1 MTVPALPPRPHTEPV
16 AFQLAGPP
24 ASSLAAKLGML
35 VLLFAP
41 VLSRWSDGPR
51 RRLTRLVGRIRRA
64 VRYEVHA
71 YWRTRPIR
79 PHHVLYEAFNGS
91 GLLCNPEALFRQ
103 LRNTPDQGHLRHVWA
118 LKDPRLARREFRHD
132 RTVRFV
138 KSGSPAY
145 YRALAT
151 SGYLI
156 SNATFPPQ
164 FSKRVGQIYL
174 NTWHGTPLK
183 HMGYDMA
190 DGAFGTA
197 NIVRNFVSADYLL
210 AANPFMARQMY
221 ERAYKL
227 DGIFHG
233 RMLLAGYPR
242 IDRQTLNAAESQ
254 SARSRLAQLNPGG
267 REIVLYAPTW
277 KGASFAH
284 PDDDLDA
291 LLERVR
297 QIEAGIDGS
306 RYIVLLKTHQA
317 VHALASGRADLAQ
330 ILVPNDL
337 PTNVVLGLAGMLVTD
352 YSSIFFDF
360 LATGLPIVFFTPDLT
375 DFEQTRGLYLA
386 PTELPGPVCRTVAEV
401 VAVIGQIADHGR
413 LPAFT
418 ERYRIAQHDY
428 VGQDDGAA
436 SARVIDIV
444 FRGADP
450 SPLLRVPSAASRTS
464 VLIYLGGMKPNGIT
478 SAALNL
484 LGAIDHDRFDISVT
498 FAKSAAPARRAN
510 QRLIDPRVRQ
520 FARIGGMNG
529 GVRQRLAR
537 RRAARADA
545 HRVAG
550 ALGARIT
557 SGARATSAADADFAA
572 EFTRCFGD
580 SRFDHVVDFSGYG
593 PFWAELL
600 LHSPPAVRSIWLH
613 NDLGADAHRA
623 IGGVKRMLRG
633 LTETFA
639 RYDRYDHL
647 VSVSPALSE
656 INAEAL
662 AAYAPRSKFTVAHN
676 TVDVERIL
684 RGAADVSQPCI
695 ESPTTADLS
704 SVVLPVDLPV
714 AGLSAAD
721 LDAFG
726 RPIDGWAGAGS
737 CPADQPRQNMA
748 GSAATTTFVT
758 IGRLSPE
765 KNQTRLIRAFA
776 LVHARNPFTRLVIVG
791 SGPLK
796 AELTALIVD
805 LELSAAV
812 TLTGALANPYP
823 VLAAADC
830 FVLSSDYEGAPMVI
844 LEALVLGRAVVTVAF
859 ASVHDALPQ
868 AAGLI
873 VPQTDAGLAAGL
885 TAFLRGDVVA
895 SAFDHEAY
903 GRRAVAEFYRA
914 IGVTGHGADTER
926 DFLLADDLDAE
937 LAELAPSTAAGR

>member
-16 AFQLAGPP
+16 AFQIAGPP
-24 ASSLAAKLGML
+24 ASSLAAKLGTL

-64 VRYEVHA
+64 VRYEAHA

-151 SGYLI
+151 SRYLI

-190 DGAFGTA
+190 DGAFGTS

-242 IDRQTLNAAESQ
+242 IDRQTLSAAESQ

-277 KGASFAH
+277 KGSSFAH

-297 QIEAGIDGS
+297 HIEAGIDGS

-317 VHALASGRADLAQ
+317 VHALASGRADLAR

-337 PTNVVLGLAGMLVTD
+337 PTNVVLGLAGILVTD

-401 VAVIGQIADHGR
+401 VAFIGQIADHGR

-444 FRGADP
+444 FRGADS
-450 SPLLRVPSAASRTS
+450 SPLLRVPSAAVRTS

-484 LGAIDHDRFDISVT
+484 LGAIDHERFDISVT

-545 HRVAG
+545 PGGAG
-550 ALGARIT
+550 SLGARIT
-557 SGARATSAADADFAA
+557 SGARATSAADADFTA

-695 ESPTTADLS
+695 ESPAT
-704 SVVLPVDLPV
+704 
-714 AGLSAAD
+714 
-721 LDAFG
+721 
-726 RPIDGWAGAGS
+726 
-737 CPADQPRQNMA
+737 
-748 GSAATTTFVT
+748 AATTTFVT

-796 AELTALIVD
+796 AELTALILD

-868 AAGLI
+868 AAGLV

-914 IGVTGHGADTER
+914 IGVTDLGADTER
-926 DFLLADDLDAE
+926 HFPLDDDLDAE

>member
-1 MTVPALPPRPHTEPV
+1 M
-16 AFQLAGPP
+16 
-24 ASSLAAKLGML
+24 
-35 VLLFAP
+35 
-41 VLSRWSDGPR
+41 R
-51 RRLTRLVGRIRRA
+51 RRLAGLAGRIRRA
-64 VRYEVHA
+64 YSYEVHA
-71 YWRTRPIR
+71 YWRTRAINPNA
-79 PHHVLYEAFNGS
+79 VLYEAFNGS

-103 LRNTPDQGHLRHVWA
+103 LRTTPDQARLKHIWA
-118 LKDPRLARREFRHD
+118 LKNPRAARREFRRD

-151 SGYLI
+151 SRYLI

-164 FSKRVGQIYL
+164 FSKRPGQIYL

-183 HMGYDMA
+183 HMGYDMV

-227 DGIFHG
+227 DGIFQG

-242 IDRQTLNAAESQ
+242 IDRQTLSPEQSRAAR
-254 SARSRLAQLNPGG
+254 ARLAGLELGG

-291 LLERVR
+291 LLDRVR
-297 QIEAGIDGS
+297 KIEAGIDTR
-306 RYIVLLKTHQA
+306 RYVVLLKTHQA
-317 VHALASGRADLAQ
+317 VHALAAGRADLARV
-330 ILVPNDL
+330 LVPNDL
-337 PTNVVLGLAGMLVTD
+337 PTNVVLGLTSILVTD

-360 LATGLPIVFFTPDLT
+360 LATGRPIVFFTPDLA
-375 DFEQTRGLYLA
+375 DFELARGLYLA
-386 PTELPGPVCRTVAEV
+386 PTELPGPVCRTTTAVA
-401 VAVIGQIADHGR
+401 AVIGQVADHGR

-418 ERYRIAQHDY
+418 ERYRVAQHDY

-444 FRGADP
+444 FRGTDP
-450 SPLLRVPSAASRTS
+450 GRALHESTAPTRRS

-484 LGAIDHDRFDISVT
+484 LGALDHDRFDVSVA
-498 FAKSAAPARRAN
+498 FAKSSAPARRAN
-510 QRLIDPRVRQ
+510 QRLIDPQVRQ

-529 GVRQRLAR
+529 GLRKRLAR
-537 RRAARADA
+537 RRR
-545 HRVAG
+545 G
-550 ALGARIT
+550 AP
-557 SGARATSAADADFAA
+557 ATAFTA

-613 NDLGADAHRA
+613 NDLAADAHRSV
-623 IGGVKRMLRG
+623 GGAKRMLRG

-639 RYDRYDHL
+639 RYERYDSL
-647 VSVSPALSE
+647 VSVSPALAE
-656 INAEAL
+656 INARDL

-684 RGAADVSQPCI
+684 RGAAEP
-695 ESPTTADLS
+695 AD
-704 SVVLPVDLPV
+704 DLPNRE
-714 AGLSAAD
+714 L
-721 LDAFG
+721 
-726 RPIDGWAGAGS
+726 
-737 CPADQPRQNMA
+737 
-748 GSAATTTFVT
+748 TTFVT

-765 KNQTRLIRAFA
+765 KNQARLIRAFA
-776 LVHARNPFTRLVIVG
+776 LVHARNPLTRLVIVG
-791 SGPLK
+791 GGPLK
-796 AELTALIVD
+796 TELTALVRD
-805 LELSAAV
+805 LNLGAAV

-844 LEALVLGRAVVTVAF
+844 LEALVLGRAIVTVAF
-859 ASVHDALPQ
+859 ASVHDALPD
-868 AAGLI
+868 AAGLV

-885 TAFLRGDVVA
+885 TAFLRGEVIA
-895 SAFDHEAY
+895 TAFDHEAY
-903 GRRAVAEFYRA
+903 ARRAVAEFCRA
-914 IGVTGHGADTER
+914 IGVP
-926 DFLLADDLDAE
+926 DDLDAE
-937 LAELAPSTAAGR
+937 LAELLPAAVVAAEV

>member
-1 MTVPALPPRPHTEPV
+1 MTVRTA
-16 AFQLAGPP
+16 PP
-24 ASSLAAKLGML
+24 AVNLNALARI
-35 VLLFAP
+35 FA
-41 VLSRWSDGPR
+41 VLSRVTAGAR
-51 RRLTRLVGRIRRA
+51 RRLAGLAGRIRLA
-64 VRYEVHA
+64 YSYEVHA
-71 YWRTRPIR
+71 YWRTRAINPNA
-79 PHHVLYEAFNGS
+79 VLYEAFNGS

-103 LRNTPDQGHLRHVWA
+103 LRQTPDQARLKHIWA
-118 LKDPRLARREFRHD
+118 LKNPRTARREFRRD

-164 FSKRVGQIYL
+164 FSKRTGQIYL

-183 HMGYDMA
+183 HMGYDMV

-210 AANPFMARQMY
+210 AANSFMARQMY

-227 DGIFHG
+227 DGIFQG

-242 IDRQTLNAAESQ
+242 IDRQTLSLEQAHG
-254 SARSRLAQLNPGG
+254 ARARLAGLDLGG

-291 LLERVR
+291 LLDRVR
-297 QIEAGIDGS
+297 QIEKGIDTR
-306 RYIVLLKTHQA
+306 RYVVLLKTHQS
-317 VHALASGRADLAQ
+317 VHALAAGRTDLARV
-330 ILVPNDL
+330 LVPNDL
-337 PTNVVLGLAGMLVTD
+337 PTNVVLGLTSILVTD

-360 LATGLPIVFFTPDLT
+360 LATGRPIVFFTPDRA
-375 DFEQTRGLYLA
+375 DFEQARGLYLT
-386 PTELPGPVCRTVAEV
+386 PTELPGPVCRTAIEVA
-401 VAVIGQIADHGR
+401 AIIGQVADHGR

-418 ERYRIAQHDY
+418 ERYRVAQHDY
-428 VGQDDGAA
+428 VGQDDGSA

-450 SPLLRVPSAASRTS
+450 GRVLHESTAPSRRS

-484 LGAIDHDRFDISVT
+484 LGAIDHEKFDVSVALT
-498 FAKSAAPARRAN
+498 KSSAPARRAS

-520 FARIGGMNG
+520 FARVGGMNG
-529 GVRQRLAR
+529 GFRQRLVR
-537 RRAARADA
+537 RRRGAPAAA
-545 HRVAG
+545 
-550 ALGARIT
+550 
-557 SGARATSAADADFAA
+557 FAA

-613 NDLGADAHRA
+613 NDLAADAHRSV
-623 IGGVKRMLRG
+623 GGTKRMLRG

-639 RYDRYDHL
+639 RYERYDSL
-647 VSVSPALSE
+647 VSVSPALAE

-676 TVDVERIL
+676 SVDVERIL
-684 RGAADVSQPCI
+684 RGAAATEIDAEPAAS
-695 ESPTTADLS
+695 EPTASEPT
-704 SVVLPVDLPV
+704 V
-714 AGLSAAD
+714 AGPRASDPECASTCISA
-721 LDAFG
+721 LDTG
-726 RPIDGWAGAGS
+726 
-737 CPADQPRQNMA
+737 
-748 GSAATTTFVT
+748 AATTTFVT

-765 KNQTRLIRAFA
+765 KNQARLIRAFA
-776 LVHARNPFTRLVIVG
+776 LVHARNPLTRLVIVG
-791 SGPLK
+791 AGPLK
-796 AELTALIVD
+796 AELAALIRD
-805 LELSAAV
+805 LDLSTAV
-812 TLTGALANPYP
+812 TLTGALTNPFR

-859 ASVHDALPQ
+859 ASVHDALPD
-868 AAGLI
+868 AAGLV

-885 TAFLRGDVVA
+885 TAFLRGEVVA
-895 SAFDHEAY
+895 SGFDHEAY
-903 GRRAVAEFYRA
+903 ARRAVAEFYRA
-914 IGVTGHGADTER
+914 IGVPDDADLVT
-926 DFLLADDLDAE
+926 DLDADLDAE
-937 LAELAPSTAAGR
+937 LAQLAPVERLSRR

>member
-1 MTVPALPPRPHTEPV
+1 MLTTLLSV
-16 AFQLAGPP
+16 LA
-24 ASSLAAKLGML
+24 
-35 VLLFAP
+35 
-41 VLSRWSDGPR
+41 RWSLRQR
-51 RRLTRLVGRIRRA
+51 RRLAKVGGRIRRA
-64 VRYEVHA
+64 LRYEAHA
-71 YWRTRPIR
+71 YWRSRPIN
-79 PHHVLYEAFNGS
+79 PHAVLYEAFNGS
-91 GLLCNPEALFRQ
+91 GLLCNPEALFRELQ
-103 LRNTPDQGHLRHVWA
+103 KTPDQAQLRHIWA
-118 LKDPRLARREFRHD
+118 LKNPRAARREFRRD

-138 KSGSPAY
+138 KTGSRAY

-151 SGYLI
+151 SRYLI

-183 HMGYDMA
+183 HMGYDMV

-227 DGIFHG
+227 DGIFQG

-242 IDRQTLNAAESQ
+242 IDRQTLCATDSLG
-254 SARSRLAQLNPGG
+254 ARMRLAQLNPGG

-291 LLERVR
+291 LLDRVR
-297 QIEAGIDGS
+297 QIEAGIDTS
-306 RYIVLLKTHQA
+306 RYVVLLKTHQA
-317 VHALASGRADLAQ
+317 VHALAAGRADLARV
-330 ILVPNDL
+330 LVPNDL
-337 PTNVVLGLAGMLVTD
+337 PTNVVLGLAGILVTD

-360 LATGLPIVFFTPDLT
+360 LATGLPIVFFTPDLA
-375 DFEQTRGLYLA
+375 DFEQNRGLYLDPA
-386 PTELPGPVCRTVAEV
+386 ELPGPVCRTAAEV
-401 VAVIGQIADHGR
+401 AAVIGQIADHGR

-450 SPLLRVPSAASRTS
+450 GSLLHESPAPARTS

-484 LGAIDHDRFDISVT
+484 LAAIDHDRFDVSVA
-498 FAKSAAPARRAN
+498 FAKSSAPARRAN

-529 GVRQRLAR
+529 GLKQRLAR
-537 RRAARADA
+537 RYRCAP
-545 HRVAG
+545 
-550 ALGARIT
+550 
-557 SGARATSAADADFAA
+557 ATAFTA
-572 EFTRCFGD
+572 EFTRCFGA

-613 NDLGADAHRA
+613 NDLAADAHRN
-623 IGGVKRMLRG
+623 IGGAKRMLRG

-639 RYDRYDHL
+639 RYDRYDSL
-647 VSVSPALSE
+647 VSVSPALAE

-662 AAYAPRSKFTVAHN
+662 AAHAPRSKFTVAHN

-684 RGAADVSQPCI
+684 NGAAAEPAM
-695 ESPTTADLS
+695 ETAD
-704 SVVLPVDLPV
+704 
-714 AGLSAAD
+714 D
-721 LDAFG
+721 LDT
-726 RPIDGWAGAGS
+726 PE
-737 CPADQPRQNMA
+737 
-748 GSAATTTFVT
+748 TTTFVT

-765 KNQTRLIRAFA
+765 KNQARLIRAFA
-776 LVHARNPFTRLVIVG
+776 LVHARNPLTRLVIVG
-791 SGPLK
+791 GGPLQ
-796 AELTALIVD
+796 AELADLIRD
-805 LELSAAV
+805 LNLGAAI
-812 TLTGALANPYP
+812 TLTGALVNPYP

-859 ASVHDALPQ
+859 ASVHDALPD
-868 AAGLI
+868 AAGLV

-885 TAFLRGDVVA
+885 TAFLCGEVVA
-895 SAFDHEAY
+895 SVFDHEAY
-903 GRRAVAEFYRA
+903 ARRAVAEFYRA
-914 IGVTGHGADTER
+914 IGVPEEADETS
-926 DFLLADDLDAE
+926 DLDAE
-937 LAELAPSTAAGR
+937 LAHLEAIERLSQR

>member
-1 MTVPALPPRPHTEPV
+1 MTVRTA
-16 AFQLAGPP
+16 PP
-24 ASSLAAKLGML
+24 AVALIVLARIVA
-35 VLLFAP
+35 
-41 VLSRWSDGPR
+41 VLSRTTAGPR
-51 RRLTRLVGRIRRA
+51 RRLAGLAGRIRRA
-64 VRYEVHA
+64 YSYEVHA
-71 YWRTRPIR
+71 YWRTRAINPNA
-79 PHHVLYEAFNGS
+79 VLYEAFNGS

-103 LRNTPDQGHLRHVWA
+103 LRNAPDQARLKHIWA
-118 LKDPRLARREFRHD
+118 LKNPRAARREFRRD

-138 KSGSPAY
+138 RSGSPAY

-151 SGYLI
+151 SRYLI

-164 FSKRVGQIYL
+164 FSKRPGQIYL

-183 HMGYDMA
+183 HMGYDMV

-227 DGIFHG
+227 DGIFQG

-242 IDRQTLNAAESQ
+242 IDRQTLSPEQSRAAR
-254 SARSRLAQLNPGG
+254 ARLAGLDLGG

-277 KGASFAH
+277 KGTSFAH

-291 LLERVR
+291 LLDRVR
-297 QIEAGIDGS
+297 KIAAGIDS
-306 RYIVLLKTHQA
+306 KRYVVLLKTHQA
-317 VHALASGRADLAQ
+317 VHALAAGRADLAKV
-330 ILVPNDL
+330 LVPNDL
-337 PTNVVLGLAGMLVTD
+337 PTNVVLGLTSILVTD

-360 LATGLPIVFFTPDLT
+360 LATGRPIVFFTPDLA
-375 DFEQTRGLYLA
+375 DFEQARGLYLA
-386 PTELPGPVCRTVAEV
+386 PTALPGPVCRTTTAVA
-401 VAVIGQIADHGR
+401 AVIGQVADHGR

-418 ERYRIAQHDY
+418 ERYRVAQHDY

-450 SPLLRVPSAASRTS
+450 GRALHESTAPARSS

-484 LGAIDHDRFDISVT
+484 LGALDHDRFDVSVALT
-498 FAKSAAPARRAN
+498 KSSAPARRAN

-529 GVRQRLAR
+529 GFRQRLTR
-537 RRAARADA
+537 RRR
-545 HRVAG
+545 G
-550 ALGARIT
+550 AP
-557 SGARATSAADADFAA
+557 ATAFTA

-613 NDLGADAHRA
+613 NDLAADAHRRV
-623 IGGVKRMLRG
+623 GGAKRMLRG

-639 RYDRYDHL
+639 RYERYDSL
-647 VSVSPALSE
+647 VSVSPALAD

-662 AAYAPRSKFTVAHN
+662 STYAPSSKFTVAHN
-676 TVDVERIL
+676 TVDIERIL
-684 RGAADVSQPCI
+684 SGAAATEI
-695 ESPTTADLS
+695 A
-704 SVVLPVDLPV
+704 V
-714 AGLSAAD
+714 AAPGD
-721 LDAFG
+721 LDT
-726 RPIDGWAGAGS
+726 PQI
-737 CPADQPRQNMA
+737 
-748 GSAATTTFVT
+748 TTFVT

-765 KNQTRLIRAFA
+765 KNQARLIRAFA
-776 LVHARNPFTRLVIVG
+776 LVHARHPLTRLVIVG
-791 SGPLK
+791 AGPLQ
-796 AELTALIVD
+796 AELADLIRD
-805 LELSAAV
+805 LNLGVAI
-812 TLTGALANPYP
+812 TLTGALANPFP
-823 VLAAADC
+823 ILAAADC

-844 LEALVLGRAVVTVAF
+844 LEALVLARPVVTVAF
-859 ASVHDALPQ
+859 ASVHDALPD
-868 AAGLI
+868 AAGLV

-885 TAFLRGDVVA
+885 TAFLRGEVVA
-895 SAFDHEAY
+895 TGFDHEAY
-903 GRRAVAEFYRA
+903 ARQAIAEFYRA
-914 IGVTGHGADTER
+914 IGVADE
-926 DFLLADDLDAE
+926 ASDLDAE
-937 LAELAPSTAAGR
+937 LAHLEAIERLSQR